1 MDNSPTT
8 LFNNYEQDFEQIIA
22 SIRDKME
29 GSAKGE
35 GVGEFL
41 SRDERVSVE
50 VVRGLTYACGCG
62 VEQRKTALR
71 RVEMELDEADEMV
84 RTPSHYPALVPGVHN
99 PFHRSPKWK
108 SNCKACLSP
117 SSPNTKP
124 ESNPPRPT

>member
-8 LFNNYEQDFEQIIA
+8 LFDNYEQDFEQIIA

-50 VVRGLTYACGCG
+50 VARG
-62 VEQRKTALR
+62 
-71 RVEMELDEADEMV
+71 
-84 RTPSHYPALVPGVHN
+84 
-99 PFHRSPKWK
+99 
-108 SNCKACLSP
+108 
-117 SSPNTKP
+117 
-124 ESNPPRPT
+124 